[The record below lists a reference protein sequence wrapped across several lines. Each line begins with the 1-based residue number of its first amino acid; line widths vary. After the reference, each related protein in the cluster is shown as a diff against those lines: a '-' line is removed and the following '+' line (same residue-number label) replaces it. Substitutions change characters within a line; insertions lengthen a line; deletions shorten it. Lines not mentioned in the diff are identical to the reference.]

1 MWKLIQRRGASC
13 IASSWWCPRANHTL
27 PDFIVVPPPNT
38 CHSAITYYSVPAPSV
53 LVRSPSVPG
62 WTLLLGT

>member
-1 MWKLIQRRGASC
+1 MWKLIQRRGAPC
-13 IASSWWCPRANHTL
+13 IAPSWLCQRANHTL
-27 PDFIVVPPPNT
+27 LDFIVVPPPNA

-53 LVRSPSVPG
+53 LVRSSSGPG